1 MLRCRRKRYKSLSI
15 VAVFLSISSFIVIM
29 LRWRGPINV
38 WESLYIFSATFAV
51 GLLNSSQFIGLSAAV
66 EKSRLAT
73 TISIFYLSQQ
83 LGMMI
88 GASGSSALLRT
99 AFRDALSM
107 NLRDHV
113 DSSRVSSSRVV
124 NLPSAPRRLHIL
136 LSKAPAKGAVRESD

>member
-1 MLRCRRKRYKSLSI
+1 M
-15 VAVFLSISSFIVIM
+15 
-29 LRWRGPINV
+29 
-38 WESLYIFSATFAV
+38 WESLYIFSASFAV

-107 NLRDHV
+107 NLRDRV

-136 LSKAPAKGAVRESD
+136 LSKGPAKGAVRESD